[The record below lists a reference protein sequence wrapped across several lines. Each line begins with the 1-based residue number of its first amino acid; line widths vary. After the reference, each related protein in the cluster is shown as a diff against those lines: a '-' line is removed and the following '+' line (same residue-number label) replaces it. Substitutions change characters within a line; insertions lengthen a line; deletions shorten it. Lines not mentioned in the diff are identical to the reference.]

1 MGGKI
6 SKLSGWGCMS
16 GGKRKTNKRKRMTK
30 KGGDFFSGIT
40 KHIPGTEA
48 NKAKKLS
55 ENTKKNTGQDYRS
68 VVNNPVEAQE
78 FNKDWRNL
86 NKGPSKE
93 VQKDIDEDPGRDA
106 ESSDEYKQLTPEEK
120 AEFWEQDKGRN
131 VGKFNSRKNK
141 KVTFGDNEYLNG
153 GKRKTRKFKKHYM
166 WNTKG
171 KRYMAKTYKQ
181 HIRGKKLG
189 HTHTKPKRKTK
200 RRTRRRTRR
209 TRRRGGDLRPGSPE
223 YQKELE
229 ARRKARAKG
238 LNILENQAERN
249 SGVNLFNKT
258 LAGMEQQNMNQ
269 RHSIGPG
276 SELNT
281 QSPPVSRNRAYTRG

>member
-1 MGGKI
+1 
-6 SKLSGWGCMS
+6 
-16 GGKRKTNKRKRMTK
+16 
-30 KGGDFFSGIT
+30 
-40 KHIPGTEA
+40 
-48 NKAKKLS
+48 
-55 ENTKKNTGQDYRS
+55 
-68 VVNNPVEAQE
+68 
-78 FNKDWRNL
+78 
-86 NKGPSKE
+86 
-93 VQKDIDEDPGRDA
+93 
-106 ESSDEYKQLTPEEK
+106 
-120 AEFWEQDKGRN
+120 
-131 VGKFNSRKNK
+131 
-141 KVTFGDNEYLNG
+141 
-153 GKRKTRKFKKHYM
+153 
-166 WNTKG
+166 TKG

-189 HTHTKPKRKTK
+189 HTHTKPKKKTRKTK
-200 RRTRRRTRR
+200 RR

-223 YQKELE
+223 YLKELE